1 MIFIYI
7 VLLIISILFYI
18 LYKGVISFL
27 ILVFAV
33 VLPIIM
39 LAALLYVKHKISIS
53 LSLKNRRCSVGQSVP
68 VDIEIC
74 SRSII
79 PILSCEITI
88 EFILSSAQQPEKIRI
103 NTPVFPKNT
112 QKLSTAFSSSHYG
125 VVNCR
130 ITKVKIYDMLRL
142 FRANIKPKKIRQD
155 ESPVL
160 ILPDTLEL
168 SNAIS
173 DYSDLGLDSD
183 KFSSVKPGDDPS
195 EIFSIHEYQ
204 DGDKLSKVHWK
215 LTAKEDKLMVKDYSL
230 PLADAFLIV
239 TDTYIPP
246 NKSETAAAAYDT
258 LIKLT
263 ASVSRL
269 FLENQIR
276 HRVIAYSEKEQ
287 SISEE
292 SVTDEDTYI
301 SACTKLL
308 MAGSCSKP
316 SLAAMSLIHED
327 ESRQRYGHLILITSV
342 LDSKAADMLISCGM
356 AFRFTILVCS
366 DEGSPDQNLPLNSN
380 AEIIQVRRSSIEQ
393 SIADLVF

>member
-39 LAALLYVKHKISIS
+39 LAALLYVKHRINVI

-79 PILSCEITI
+79 PILSCEITV
-88 EFILSSAQQPEKIRI
+88 EFILSSARQPEKIKI

-112 QKLSTAFSSSHYG
+112 QKLSAAFSSSHFG

-130 ITKVKIYDMLRL
+130 IARVKIYDMLRL
-142 FRANIKPKKIRQD
+142 FRANIPLKKIRQD

-183 KFSSVKPGDDPS
+183 KFSAVKPGDDPS

-204 DGDKLSKVHWK
+204 EGDKLSKVHWK

-230 PLADAFLIV
+230 PLADSFLII
-239 TDTYIPP
+239 TDTYIP
-246 NKSETAAAAYDT
+246 KIESGSAAAVYDT

-276 HRVIAYSEKEQ
+276 HRVAAYSENEQ
-287 SISEE
+287 AISEE

-308 MAGSCSKP
+308 MSGSCSKP
-316 SLAAMSLIHED
+316 SLAALSLIHED
-327 ESRQRYGHLILITSV
+327 ENRQRYGHIILISSV
-342 LDSKAADMLISCGM
+342 LDSKAVDMLISGGM

-366 DEGSPDQNLPLNSN
+366 DEETADHNLPLNNN
-380 AEIIQVRRSSIEQ
+380 AEVIRVSRDAIEQ